1 MQKEDLRLAKSVNY
15 LYLYTLQGVQVWF
28 YLHSRGTFMHYLSI
42 FVGEGA
48 LWTCRGKLV
57 PSSTFHSR
65 FVLTLMLTWRYWKA
79 AAEEPF
85 VDKVNL
91 VK

>member
-48 LWTCRGKLV
+48 L
-57 PSSTFHSR
+57 
-65 FVLTLMLTWRYWKA
+65 
-79 AAEEPF
+79 
-85 VDKVNL
+85 
-91 VK
+91 